1 MTYYDLPYPPTVNTY
16 WRANGHRR
24 FIAKRGVEFREQV
37 ADIVADTRQGSLD
50 GRLSVFVALYPPDK
64 RKRDID
70 NVLKALLD
78 ALTHA
83 GAYDDDSQID
93 RLEVVRHEVIKGGK
107 CSVVIV
113 GAE

>member
-1 MTYYDLPYPPTVNTY
+1 MIHLDLPYPPTVNTY
-16 WRANGHRR
+16 WRANGVRR
-24 FIAKRGVEFREQV
+24 FIAKRGVLFRSQV
-37 ADIVADTRQGSLD
+37 AEIVSEAQQGSID

-78 ALTHA
+78 ALSHA
-83 GAYDDDSQID
+83 GAYEDDSQID
-93 RLEVVRHEVIKGGK
+93 RLEVMRHQVIKGGK

-113 GAE
+113 RVE